1 MPDIPAEQHLFAGRS
16 LFLLLNLTG
25 YIFSLT
31 RQMTAPHHHTDHSL
45 IVLWQQG
52 DESAFNILYKRYV
65 LSLLELVTRKTGS
78 PEYAREIVQDCFLAI
93 YLAKDRL
100 HLVDNFR
107 AYAFTIARNKIFS
120 FYRHE
125 LVKQKYRHQLPAG
138 SFEQS
143 ANDVRDWL
151 DNRELQEL
159 IRHTIEKM
167 PPKCRA
173 VFRLSREERLSQ
185 KAIAAQ
191 LSISENT
198 VEQHIR
204 KALRILREAVD
215 DYNQCGGVALG
226 LLLFLLARIPNLC

>member
-1 MPDIPAEQHLFAGRS
+1 
-16 LFLLLNLTG
+16 
-25 YIFSLT
+25 
-31 RQMTAPHHHTDHSL
+31 MTAFHHHTDHSL

-52 DESAFNILYKRYV
+52 EEAAFDILYKRYV
-65 LSLLELVTRKTGS
+65 ISLHELVMRKTGGS
-78 PEYAREIVQDCFLAI
+78 SECAREIVQDCFLAI

-107 AYAFTIARNKIFS
+107 AYAFTIVRNKIFS

-138 SFEQS
+138 SLEQS
-143 ANDVRDWL
+143 VNDVHDWL
-151 DNRELQEL
+151 DSRELQEL
-159 IRHTIEKM
+159 IRHTIKKM
-167 PPKCRA
+167 PPKCQA

-191 LSISENT
+191 LNISENT

-204 KALRILREAVD
+204 KALRILREAID
-215 DYNQCGGVALG
+215 DYNRCSGVALG
-226 LLLFLLARIPNLC
+226 FLLFLLVRAHALC